1 MLDTVGFSQGEVP
14 PQSLAAHPDGDGAGT
29 GRTRVRVLVVDDE
42 RLIARTVASILNAN
56 GFEAVEAFSGEE
68 ALEKA
73 RALRPDIVL
82 TDVLMPR
89 MTGVE
94 LGMRLHDELPKA
106 RILLFSGQA
115 ATSELMRK
123 AHADGYDFE
132 LFPKPI
138 HPDDL
143 IAKLRGLTL

>member
-1 MLDTVGFSQGEVP
+1 MLDLVGFSYGEVP
-14 PQSLAAHPDGDGAGT
+14 PPPFSEHADGDGAST
-29 GRTRVRVLVVDDE
+29 GRARVRVLVVDDE
-42 RLIARTVASILNAN
+42 RLIARTVASILNVN
-56 GFEAVEAFSGEE
+56 GFEAMEAFSGEE

-73 RALRPDIVL
+73 RTLKPDIVL

-94 LGMRLHDELPKA
+94 LGMRLRAELPEA

-143 IAKLRGLTL
+143 IAKLRGLSL

>member
-1 MLDTVGFSQGEVP
+1 LLDTVVFCQGEAP
-14 PQSLAAHPDGDGAGT
+14 PPHVFEHSDGDGAT
-29 GRTRVRVLVVDDE
+29 AGRARVRVLVVDDE
-42 RLIARTVASILNAN
+42 RLIARTVAAILNVN

-73 RALRPDIVL
+73 RTLKPDIVL
-82 TDVLMPR
+82 TDVLMPH

-94 LGMRLHDELPKA
+94 LGRRLHDEMPEA

-123 AHADGYDFE
+123 AHDDGYNFE

-143 IAKLRGLTL
+143 IAKLRGLAL